1 MHVLQLFLAHI
12 ICVKKSKYVRVQN
25 IFHTQVDCFPSN
37 FQSNTYTVKKK
48 VQKLLSGRE
57 LFDTHDH
64 KITIKVCFQD
74 TSRVICWLIDLNN

>member
-1 MHVLQLFLAHI
+1 M

-37 FQSNTYTVKKK
+37 FPSNIHSEEKIAK
-48 VQKLLSGRE
+48 VIIGMRVFLI
-57 LFDTHDH
+57 DM
-64 KITIKVCFQD
+64 ITIKVCFRD

>member
-37 FQSNTYTVKKK
+37 FPSNIHSAEKSAK
-48 VQKLLSGRE
+48 VIIGMRVFLIDMITRLLE
-57 LFDTHDH
+57 
-64 KITIKVCFQD
+64 K
-74 TSRVICWLIDLNN
+74 TSWVICWLIDLNN